1 MLTHAI
7 LIIHATASGCKVKVL
22 PLGDTSMK
30 GAECHGVAKAR
41 QVGCVEKSK
50 DAGKQIYRG
59 GLGELN

>member
-1 MLTHAI
+1 M
-7 LIIHATASGCKVKVL
+7 L